1 MRQASRRLIP
11 IVGGLLLLGWGAS
24 FLTRPTPAGGGAAV
38 GSLAAFDS
46 TLAGPWQPVIT
57 LTDDALDGGPI
68 VALDARH
75 DTVVLAHR
83 HAVTVIVN
91 GRVARRFGSD
101 VTGAPEF
108 IARGAGIALTDAGIA
123 MLDAPLHRVDTWTF
137 DGHRQSRLALPTDG
151 IGAQYGAL
159 VPAGGVAVLSAFRH
173 GETDGGW
180 WLFRVGE
187 TTLDTLLARHARGEA
202 GAAFRIPLVT
212 PTDAGYANLD
222 AMTGWLV
229 PLDGH
234 GVRGDSTQRRDQL
247 LYPVSEQS
255 RRRVRDLAAAM
266 PADLRRALDVG
277 ELAPSARAVS
287 ASDDGRLLVLTG
299 DLEDAMHVEVLAPDG
314 QNIGRLWR
322 DAEPSQL
329 FLVRGSVYR
338 IREVAESL
346 VIDRQSLTPA
356 AR

>member
-24 FLTRPTPAGGGAAV
+24 FLTRPATADSGPALGA
-38 GSLAAFDS
+38 LARFDS
-46 TLAGPWQPVIT
+46 TLASPWQPIIT
-57 LTDDALDGGPI
+57 LTDDALDGGRI
-68 VALDARH
+68 LAVDARH
-75 DTVVLAHR
+75 DTLVLAHP
-83 HAVTVIVN
+83 HAVTVVVN

-108 IARGAGIALTDAGIA
+108 IARGAGIAITDAGIA
-123 MLDAPLHRVDTWTF
+123 VLDAPLHRVDTWTF
-137 DGHRQSRLALPTDG
+137 DGSRQTRLALPSAAV
-151 IGAQYGAL
+151 GAQYGAL
-159 VPAGGVAVLSAFRH
+159 VPAGGAAVLSAYRH

-187 TTLDTLLARHARGEA
+187 TALDTLLARHARGER

-212 PTDAGYANLD
+212 PTASGYANLD

-229 PLDGH
+229 PLDLH
-234 GVRGDSTQRRDQL
+234 GTRGDSTQRQEQL
-247 LYPVSEQS
+247 KYPVPEES
-255 RRRVRDLAAAM
+255 RRRVRDLAATM

-277 ELAPSARAVS
+277 EFAPSARAIT
-287 ASDDGRLLVLTG
+287 ATDDGRLLVLTG
-299 DLEDAMHVEVLAPDG
+299 DLDDAMHVEVLAPDG

-322 DAEPSQL
+322 DAEHSQL

-338 IREVAESL
+338 VREVAESL
-346 VIDRQSLTPA
+346 VIERQSLSPA